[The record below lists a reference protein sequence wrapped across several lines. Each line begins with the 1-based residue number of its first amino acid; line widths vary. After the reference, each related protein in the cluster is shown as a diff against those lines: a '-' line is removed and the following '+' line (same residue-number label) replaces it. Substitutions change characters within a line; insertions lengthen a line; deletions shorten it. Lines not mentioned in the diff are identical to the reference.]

1 MNKLRVGMVGNGF
14 IADWHHAGFLKN
26 ADAQITGMCRII
38 YGNEE
43 QKKSQI
49 ETLFEKCNE
58 WDIKPY
64 ENFEAIVSDPE
75 IDALII
81 GTINPY
87 HYEQIK
93 TAISEGKH
101 ILVEKPVVTDF
112 NQLEEIIKLGKE
124 KNIKIFPGHNFAY
137 RNAVRMAKEIISE
150 GRLGQII
157 HSSFTASHRS
167 SESHSKGWRAKRDL
181 AKGGAL
187 MDSGHHLIYQSL
199 YLLGKPK
206 KIHGYASSLELK
218 NMECEDTAQVSLLY
232 PDGSIAN
239 IMQSWA
245 SGYSDMING
254 IRILGTK
261 GSIIITDAL
270 YFNNIKIND
279 NVEYLDS
286 FINQAKSFSDYILKD
301 IPLVSDLDDVRD
313 TLKIIFAAYESAEK
327 ESVLFF

>member
-1 MNKLRVGMVGNGF
+1 MNKLKVGMVGNGF

-26 ADAQITGMCRII
+26 ADAKITGMCRVT

-43 QKKSQI
+43 QRKSQI
-49 ETLFEKCNE
+49 LGLFEKCNE
-58 WDIKPY
+58 RDIKPY
-64 ENFEAIVSDPE
+64 ENFEAMVSDSE

-81 GTINPY
+81 GSINPF

-101 ILVEKPVVTDF
+101 ILVEKPVVTDLK
-112 NQLEEIIKLGKE
+112 QLEEIKKLSE
-124 KNIKIFPGHNFAY
+124 ETSIKIFPGHNFAY
-137 RNAVRMAKEIISE
+137 RNAVRKAKEIINE

-157 HSSFTASHRS
+157 HSSFIASHRS

-206 KIHGYASSLELK
+206 KIQGFASKLELK

-245 SGYSDMING
+245 SDHSAMING
-254 IRILGTK
+254 IRILGSK
-261 GSIIITDAL
+261 GSIAITDAL
-270 YFNNIKIND
+270 YFNGIKIDD

-301 IPLVSDLDDVRD
+301 IPPVSDLEDVRD
-313 TLKIIFAAYESAEK
+313 TLEIVFAAYESSEK
-327 ESVLFF
+327 ECVLFF